1 MKVSEKVKSSR
12 PQSSVFSDPVLEK
25 MHEKIVAFD
34 PNRWVGHRFP
44 IFVILVLDSA
54 ELEHQ

>member
-1 MKVSEKVKSSR
+1 MKVNEKVKSSR

-34 PNRWVGHRFP
+34 PSRRVGHRFP
-44 IFVILVLDSA
+44 IFAILVLDSA
-54 ELEHQ
+54 ELEYQ